1 MQEGIILV
9 DKPKG
14 ITSFDVIRILRK
26 KYNVWKMGHAGT
38 LDPFATGLLIV
49 ALGKSTKLL
58 SNYLKLPKTY
68 EAKVVLGKTTD
79 TLDTDGVIV
88 EDKDASHIK
97 DEETFKAVESLVGT
111 LEIHVPVYSAI
122 KRDGEAL
129 YKKARRG
136 DKVETPVK
144 QMTVTK
150 AEIKEIKRE
159 GTEIKIDIIFDVE
172 SGTYIRSLAEELGKR
187 LGVPGMLEELRRTK
201 IGDFKIE
208 NAEIIETSLLRPK
221 PQAQRPGL

>member
-38 LDPFATGLLIV
+38 LDPFATGLLII
-49 ALGKSTKLL
+49 ALGKSTKEL
-58 SNYLKLPKTY
+58 SKYLKLPKTY
-68 EAKVVLGKTTD
+68 EAKVLLGKTTD
-79 TLDTDGVIV
+79 TLDTDGKEIEKVDV
-88 EDKDASHIK
+88 SHIK
-97 DEETFKAVESLVGT
+97 NEDIIKIVESLVGT
-111 LEIHVPVYSAI
+111 LNIPVPAYSAI
-122 KRDGEAL
+122 KRGGEAL

-136 DKVETPVK
+136 EKVETPIK
-144 QMTVTK
+144 QMVVTR

-159 GTEIKIDIIFDVE
+159 NSEIKIDIIFDVE
-172 SGTYIRSLAEELGKR
+172 SGTYIRSLAEEMGKR

-201 IGDFKIE
+201 IGEFYINSPEVLKI
-208 NAEIIETSLLRPK
+208 
-221 PQAQRPGL
+221 